1 MSIDNEW
8 VKVCGVTSATD
19 AALVVAS
26 GANAL
31 GLIFAPSS
39 KRLVHRDNVE
49 GILASGAAIRCVGV
63 FKDCAEADIV
73 SHVATWQLSAV
84 QLHDDP
90 SDDLLR
96 DLRDAGVSL
105 IIGAVAAEALTDQY
119 DETRFDALLVDAA
132 SPGSGNTFE
141 WSTFAPRPLAV
152 PLIVAGGLS
161 PANVGDCIRA
171 FEPSG
176 VDVASGTEASP
187 GVKDPEKVAKFIT
200 QAREAWSLRGDA

>member
-1 MSIDNEW
+1 MSIGQEW
-8 VKVCGVTSATD
+8 VKVCGVTSAED

-39 KRLVHRDNVE
+39 KRLVRHDIVE
-49 GILASGAAIRCVGV
+49 GILSSGAAIRCVGV
-63 FKDCAEADIV
+63 FKDCTDWEILALV
-73 SHVATWQLSAV
+73 TTWQLSAV

-90 SDDLLR
+90 SDEILTELR
-96 DLRDAGVSL
+96 AVGVSL
-105 IIGAVAAEALTDQY
+105 IIGAIAAEALTDQY

-132 SPGSGNTFE
+132 TPGSGSTFE
-141 WSTFAPRPLAV
+141 WSTFAPRPSAV

-161 PANVGDCIRA
+161 PANVGDCIGA
-171 FEPSG
+171 LGPSG